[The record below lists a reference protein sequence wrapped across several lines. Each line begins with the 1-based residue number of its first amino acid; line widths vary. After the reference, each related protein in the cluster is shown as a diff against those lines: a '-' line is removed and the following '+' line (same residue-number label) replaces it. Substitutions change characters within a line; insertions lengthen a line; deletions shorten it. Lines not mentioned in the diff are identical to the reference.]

1 MVIND
6 THMHLYRSHL
16 CRPAGL
22 CVYAFISNVVGR
34 KYYTGLYKLSN
45 PQLLQIGIS
54 VNVIEAV
61 NTPKALMI
69 NYIKQNLWRN
79 ITGTENYK

>member
-1 MVIND
+1 MIP
-6 THMHLYRSHL
+6 TCLYRSHL
-16 CRPAGL
+16 CRPASL

-45 PQLLQIGIS
+45 PQLLQIGIG

-61 NTPKALMI
+61 NTTKALMI
-69 NYIKQNLWRN
+69 NYIKQNLCRD